1 MATALVVGGTAATGV
16 SIVAGLRERGYDVTI
31 YHRGT
36 HELPELD
43 DLEHIHGDPHHRATI
58 AADLGTRRRDVVVP
72 PYGRIRHLAGAPA
85 HHTGHLPAG
94 PGAPRPG
101 HPVP

>member
-58 AADLGTRRRDVVVP
+58 AADLGTRRRDVVVRSEERRVGKEGVSTCRSRGLP
-72 PYGRIRHLAGAPA
+72 EHLKKKE
-85 HHTGHLPAG
+85 
-94 PGAPRPG
+94 
-101 HPVP
+101 